1 MTRAGVPWHKWQR
14 FYQTDMK
21 PFHKSEWDESS
32 RRTIALLTHNPAPPR
47 KRKRRSKRK
56 RQEQRESYCKR
67 CLRKRRRKRKRK
79 GKRKRQEQR
88 ESYCKRCFPSH
99 AVIKTMMSSHSPTE
113 LFSELIDLREAMTSI
128 CENVDDCA
136 NELAAMNFLNNCSS
150 SQEQQLARMPQVLMF
165 TSSEAMR
172 VKMRLDTLTC
182 KHKLDY
188 DLPCTCRP
196 QYGPQ

>member
-67 CLRKRRRKRKRK
+67 C
-79 GKRKRQEQR
+79 
-88 ESYCKRCFPSH
+88 FPSH
-99 AVIKTMMSSHSPTE
+99 AVIKTMMSSHSPAE